1 LISTSAPL
9 PYSLL
14 SIQPLPPSLGIGSV
28 LLTSANGLLL
38 LDIQGGKLVGCPSN
52 NWLERDFPPGRPLPL
67 GVDRDPTSLG
77 KNYVN
82 EVLEGS
88 IVQFLASP
96 TDETSRGKSMD
107 NQALVFCRSGKV
119 LTLSIERIGRSI
131 SGMKMEV
138 MEGVRREGG
147 VSCSVR
153 LEGIDGGVR
162 VFVGGEQE
170 GSKLFEVLSGGMGGG
185 MRLKEEEKVKVLE
198 VKAAAEQEEDEEM
211 DEDDEGSF
219 LLGLSP

>member
-1 LISTSAPL
+1 
-9 PYSLL
+9 
-14 SIQPLPPSLGIGSV
+14 
-28 LLTSANGLLL
+28 
-38 LDIQGGKLVGCPSN
+38 
-52 NWLERDFPPGRPLPL
+52 
-67 GVDRDPTSLG
+67 
-77 KNYVN
+77 
-82 EVLEGS
+82 
-88 IVQFLASP
+88 
-96 TDETSRGKSMD
+96 
-107 NQALVFCRSGKV
+107 
-119 LTLSIERIGRSI
+119 
-131 SGMKMEV
+131 MKMEV